1 MVSSGIPSLIV
12 QKGLAHEQVFLI
24 KAPSMVVGRMEPAD
38 IILDNKVVSRQHAQ
52 ITQEGGQFYLEDLN
66 SLNGTFVN
74 GNPIKA
80 KVPIRSGDR
89 IDLGDQVSMVF
100 EEGLRESNPAH
111 LEVTISGSET
121 NHYPLRSDGM
131 TIGRSKD
138 NDIVVSSGIVS
149 RHHARLEFE
158 DGKYFLVILP
168 ETTNVM
174 FVNGQPGSGR
184 ILLHDRD
191 EIRMEGK
198 GNEPAVE
205 IAVHLPSASKAGAPT
220 FVQTLTGT
228 TAESEV
234 SAQPA
239 PAGETMVESLS
250 VLPSDYPEK
259 APSPGETMV
268 ESLTVLPSDHP
279 GKPASPGATMIE
291 SLSVLQMGGEK
302 EPAKLVVTIAGQ
314 SPMTFILDRERMT
327 IGRSEEND
335 IVIPSPLVSRN
346 HAVIER
352 SASGYELVVS
362 SEATNVLT
370 CQGRIVT
377 GRSSL
382 QHGDILRIDSREPGL
397 MVSIA
402 YQSPS
407 ETLTNLRAQA
417 IQFGQKAKLT
427 FGRDPTNDVVLD
439 MPTIS
444 RYHAQVERVG
454 KRYFVTDLQSANG
467 TFVNNE
473 RIAKKTGLNPKDS
486 LRIGSYRFLLGENQ
500 FVKYDDTSGLQVTAL
515 GLNKWVRKNLNI
527 LANISL
533 VFQPRE
539 FIVVVGQSG
548 GGKST
553 LVDAIAGY
561 RPATHGKVIIN
572 GIDVYRNFDAIR
584 NEIGFVPQRDIIHME
599 LTVYQ
604 ALDYAAQLRM
614 PRDTSKAER
623 HKRIIEVLDDL
634 DLAHRK
640 DNPISSLSG
649 GQQKRVSIGVELIT
663 RPGLFFLDE
672 PTSGLDPGTETAFM
686 HLCRRLAD
694 QGRTIIMV
702 THATKNVMLADKV
715 VFLARGGYLAW
726 FGPPDEAL
734 AYFDQYRTERERR
747 TSAMEFDQIYAILDD
762 PSKGSAKEWAER
774 FQGCP
779 AYQKYIAEPLKLNQ
793 NGLPLAAQKQT
804 DQERKRKKR
813 LGAKVSSLRQFLVL
827 SARNVKILTRDR
839 SSMVLMVLIAPAVG
853 LLDFVIAPLMG
864 NKPFDWVEGDANNGI
879 IAFFLLTL
887 YCLLVGGLSQMRE
900 FVKETDIYKR
910 ERLVNLKIVPY
921 VASKIWVAVLLALF
935 HALAYTGL
943 HLAAFTVPISGIEY
957 LLLYATL
964 FLAVLSGMISG
975 LLASALS
982 PAASSAPMIMIMII
996 IPQIV
1001 LSGVLSPVPTNIS
1014 QIASIRWAL
1023 EGVVGIAGV
1032 GSDVAADPCWKLD
1045 PEIKDI
1051 MTLDQKEQFGCRC
1064 LGLNVFKPGSCD
1076 FPAVGSYYEP
1086 EVNEAAPVEPAK
1098 LGAEPPRPEFPPRPE
1113 KPTDPTDQV
1122 AMVGFLNALDSYMK
1136 DVDRIQAEYE
1146 SQIELYKA
1154 QADTYEAQMAKYQK
1168 DLVSYDIKR
1177 SGAVERAE
1185 GLIEGVSDQFGWIWV
1200 NKEDKDG
1207 FYAWLFKTWR
1217 AQLIIITVYIAVILF
1232 LIKRKDVR

>member
-1 MVSSGIPSLIV
+1 
-12 QKGLAHEQVFLI
+12 
-24 KAPSMVVGRMEPAD
+24 
-38 IILDNKVVSRQHAQ
+38 
-52 ITQEGGQFYLEDLN
+52 
-66 SLNGTFVN
+66 
-74 GNPIKA
+74 
-80 KVPIRSGDR
+80 
-89 IDLGDQVSMVF
+89 
-100 EEGLRESNPAH
+100 
-111 LEVTISGSET
+111 
-121 NHYPLRSDGM
+121 
-131 TIGRSKD
+131 
-138 NDIVVSSGIVS
+138 
-149 RHHARLEFE
+149 
-158 DGKYFLVILP
+158 
-168 ETTNVM
+168 
-174 FVNGQPGSGR
+174 
-184 ILLHDRD
+184 
-191 EIRMEGK
+191 
-198 GNEPAVE
+198 
-205 IAVHLPSASKAGAPT
+205 
-220 FVQTLTGT
+220 
-228 TAESEV
+228 
-234 SAQPA
+234 
-239 PAGETMVESLS
+239 
-250 VLPSDYPEK
+250 
-259 APSPGETMV
+259 
-268 ESLTVLPSDHP
+268 
-279 GKPASPGATMIE
+279 
-291 SLSVLQMGGEK
+291 
-302 EPAKLVVTIAGQ
+302 
-314 SPMTFILDRERMT
+314 
-327 IGRSEEND
+327 
-335 IVIPSPLVSRN
+335 
-346 HAVIER
+346 
-352 SASGYELVVS
+352 
-362 SEATNVLT
+362 
-370 CQGRIVT
+370 VT
-377 GRSSL
+377 GRSTL
-382 QHGDILRIDSREPGL
+382 QHGDILRIDSREPGM
-397 MVSIA
+397 MVSIT

-407 ETLTNLRAQA
+407 EAQA
-417 IQFGQKAKLT
+417 GLQAKAIDFSQKDKLT
-427 FGRDPTNDVVLD
+427 FGRDPSNDVVLD

-444 RYHAQVERVG
+444 RYHAQVERIG

-473 RIAKKTGLNPKDS
+473 RISKKTDLNPKDT
-486 LRIGSYRFLLGENQ
+486 LRIGPYRFTLGTDQ
-500 FVKYDDTSGLQVTAL
+500 LVKYDDTSGLQVTAL

-561 RPATHGKVIIN
+561 RPATHGKVIVN
-572 GIDVYRNFDAIR
+572 GIDVYKNFDAIR

-604 ALDYAAQLRM
+604 ALDYAAKLRM
-614 PRDTSKAER
+614 PRDTTKAER
-623 HKRIIEVLDDL
+623 HKRIMEVLDDL

-640 DNPISSLSG
+640 DNPIASLSG

-694 QGRTIIMV
+694 QGRTIVMV

-734 AYFDQYRTERERR
+734 AYFDKYRTERERR

-762 PSKGSAKEWAER
+762 PSKGSAKEWAAR
-774 FQGCP
+774 FQASP
-779 AYQKYIAEPLKLNQ
+779 AYQRYIAEPLKLDPQ
-793 NGLPLAAQKQT
+793 GLPLAAQAQSKK
-804 DQERKRKKR
+804 ESARKKR
-813 LGAKVSSLRQFLVL
+813 SGARVSSLRQFIVL

-839 SSMVLMVLIAPAVG
+839 SSMILMILIAPAVG
-853 LLDFVIAPLMG
+853 LLDFIIAPMMG
-864 NKPFDWVEGDANNGI
+864 SKPFDWVNGDANNGI

-900 FVKETDIYKR
+900 FVKESDIYKR
-910 ERLVNLKIVPY
+910 ERLVNLKIFPY

-935 HALAYTGL
+935 HALAYTVL
-943 HLAAFTVPISGIEY
+943 HLLAFTIPISGIEY

-1032 GSDVAADPCWKLD
+1032 GSDVAADPCRKLD
-1045 PEIKDI
+1045 QEIKDL
-1051 MTLDQKEQFGCRC
+1051 MSLEQKEQFGCRC
-1064 LGLNVFKPGSCD
+1064 LGLNIFKPGSCD
-1076 FPAVGSYYEP
+1076 FPAVGSFYEP
-1086 EVNEAAPVEPAK
+1086 EVDEAAPVEPAK
-1098 LGAEPPRPEFPPRPE
+1098 LGAEPPRPAFPPRPE
-1113 KPTDPTDQV
+1113 KPADPTDQV
-1122 AMVGFLNALDSYMK
+1122 AMVAFLNALDSYMK

-1154 QADTYEAQMAKYQK
+1154 QANTYEAQMAKYQK

-1185 GLIEGVSDQFGWIWV
+1185 GLIEGVSEQFGWIWV

-1217 AQLIIITVYIAVILF
+1217 AQLIIITVYIAIILF